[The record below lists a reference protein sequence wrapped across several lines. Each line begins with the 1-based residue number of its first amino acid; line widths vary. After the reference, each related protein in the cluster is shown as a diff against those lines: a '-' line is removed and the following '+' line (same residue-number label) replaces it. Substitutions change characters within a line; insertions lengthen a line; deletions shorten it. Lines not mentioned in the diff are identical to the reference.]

1 MTTIKKIV
9 SAIDANDIIAA
20 VGFLMLFAGLWSV
33 YAPSAPIVTGAIL
46 IRIAVWGR

>member
-1 MTTIKKIV
+1 MNWRKLF
-9 SAIDANDIIAA
+9 DANDIIAA
-20 VGFLMLFAGLWSV
+20 VGFLMLFLGLWAV